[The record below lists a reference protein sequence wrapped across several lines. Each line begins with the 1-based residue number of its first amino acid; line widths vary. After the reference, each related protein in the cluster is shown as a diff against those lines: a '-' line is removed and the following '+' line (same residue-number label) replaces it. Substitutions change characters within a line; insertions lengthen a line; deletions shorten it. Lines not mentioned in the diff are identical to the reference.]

1 MVQIYKCIHYY
12 FFFFMNEKKF
22 YLTNDIYLSGCF
34 FGHGWYCF
42 PKFTFW
48 LISVATEVTFFL
60 GLIYLLFLFRIL
72 LLFDLFNGNKQIVNS
87 VRWVLYSSLISNF
100 IAQDYSWLQIIL
112 MFWNFNDNLL
122 VNTSNLHVKLRAA
135 CRW

>member
-1 MVQIYKCIHYY
+1 
-12 FFFFMNEKKF
+12 MNEKKF
-22 YLTNDIYLSGCF
+22 YLTNGIYAVVFLDMVDT
-34 FGHGWYCF
+34 CF

-48 LISVATEVTFFL
+48 LIAVATEVTFFL